1 MEPPN
6 PKEIIDGENDSA
18 AMQFLLQTGE
28 AIQLDEKVI
37 LLNKSYNIAVEKV
50 KSHISQNGPA
60 TAADIRKV
68 LGSTRRVVIPLLEYL
83 DKQGI
88 TIRKG
93 DTREL
98 KKQ

>member
-1 MEPPN
+1 MR
-6 PKEIIDGENDSA
+6 
-18 AMQFLLQTGE
+18 
-28 AIQLDEKVI
+28 DEKVI
-37 LLNKSYNIAVEKV
+37 LLNKNYYIAVEKV
-50 KSHISQNGPA
+50 KSHISNKGPA